1 MVSKT
6 NWSIKLKL
14 AQKYEPAGKNG
25 LKLSKKVLYNKPLMM
40 KDFRDEAGKI
50 LMETMDGL

>member
-1 MVSKT
+1 M
-6 NWSIKLKL
+6 
-14 AQKYEPAGKNG
+14 EPAGKNG
-25 LKLSKKVLYNKPLMM
+25 LKLRKKVLYNKPLMM